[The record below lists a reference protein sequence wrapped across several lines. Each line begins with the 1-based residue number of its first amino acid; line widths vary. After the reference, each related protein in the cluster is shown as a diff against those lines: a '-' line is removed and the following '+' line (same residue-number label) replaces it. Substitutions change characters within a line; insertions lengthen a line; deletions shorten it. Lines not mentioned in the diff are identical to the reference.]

1 MDNNVMDNIENGSR
15 KKIIKF
21 LVPLIFILIIAGI
34 WLVKDAKN
42 DNAPITENNP
52 DFALHA
58 QEDFDLAALKAYGLP
73 IIIDFGAD
81 YCQPCKEMAPILE
94 ELNREMRGKA
104 IIKFVDTEKYYSI
117 AENYP
122 LRVIPTQA
130 FYDAD
135 GKPFV
140 PKNADAYGMIA
151 YSEKD
156 SGEHVFTI
164 HEGGLTK
171 EQLKA
176 IIAEMEAN

>member
-1 MDNNVMDNIENGSR
+1 MDNNYMDTIENSSK
-15 KKIIKF
+15 KKIAKF
-21 LVPLIFILIIAGI
+21 LVPLVFILIIAGI
-34 WLVKDAKN
+34 WLTKDAKK
-42 DNAPITENNP
+42 DVPGTENNP

-58 QEDFDLAALKAYGLP
+58 GKDFDLAALKAYGLP

-94 ELNREMRGKA
+94 EINREMRGKA

-122 LRVIPTQA
+122 LRVIPTQV
-130 FYDAD
+130 FYDED

-140 PKNADAYGMIA
+140 PKDANAYGMIA
-151 YSEKD
+151 YSAKD
-156 SGEHVFTI
+156 SGEHVFTV

-171 EQLKA
+171 EQLFE
-176 IIAEMEAN
+176 ILAEMEAN